1 MTPLLRTAR
10 GRALLVAVALSALA
24 LPAAGATL
32 ILTGTPGAHVNLD
45 GHDIGT
51 LPMDAFVDLDLGRH
65 YIVAELPGM
74 ETTTVDVIAETESQV
89 LRVNLR
95 LTPLSRT
102 LATTQSL
109 LLAGSGQRYEGRPT
123 LGWVLTGVET
133 TGLLTALVAELF
145 AQNHEDEY
153 LLARDQ
159 YAAAFTAADLAY
171 WKAKMQDEHEGLS
184 NAANLRD
191 AALIAA
197 GAAVLY
203 SVVDAWLR
211 FPSAD
216 IGPGTR
222 PVVATD
228 RLSPLAPAASDTR
241 GFHLGWRLS
250 F

>member
-10 GRALLVAVALSALA
+10 GRVLLAAGALLALA

-51 LPMDAFVDLDLGRH
+51 LPMDAFMNIDLGRH
-65 YIVAELPGM
+65 HLEAVLPGM
-74 ETTTVDVIAETESQV
+74 ETASMKVVVETESQI
-89 LRVNLR
+89 LRVNMR

-109 LLAGSGQRYEGRPT
+109 LLAGAGQRYEGRPT
-123 LGWVLTGVET
+123 LGWALTGVET
-133 TGLLTALVAELF
+133 MGLLTALVAELS
-145 AQNHEDEY
+145 AQNHEDDY
-153 LLARDQ
+153 LLARDE
-159 YAAAFTAADLAY
+159 YAAAFTADDLAY
-171 WKAKMQDEHEGLS
+171 WRAKMQDEHDSLAS
-184 NAANLRD
+184 ATDLRD

-203 SVVDAWLR
+203 SVIDAWVR
-211 FPSAD
+211 FPSPD
-216 IGPGTR
+216 VGPGPR
-222 PVVATD
+222 PVVAPD
-228 RLSPLAPAASDTR
+228 RYSLSAPAAPGTR
-241 GFHLGWRLS
+241 GVHLGWRLS